1 MISPE
6 VYLKYGPRAVRNK
19 LLYLYSER
27 RICRSK
33 LDALREELRSFKAK
47 GLIDIKEIIIYDFIR
62 EREIII
68 YDPSKEREIR
78 EVISQIKK
86 YTRLLNEINEDIYE
100 ASEAPPLLILYSSWV
115 Y

>member
-1 MISPE
+1 MVSFE
-6 VYLKYGPRAVRNK
+6 DYLKYGPRAVRNK
-19 LLYLYSER
+19 LPYLLLER
-27 RICRSK
+27 RVYKSK

-86 YTRLLNEINEDIYE
+86 YTHLLNEINEDIYE
-100 ASEAPPLLILYSSWV
+100 ASKAPPLLS
-115 Y
+115 